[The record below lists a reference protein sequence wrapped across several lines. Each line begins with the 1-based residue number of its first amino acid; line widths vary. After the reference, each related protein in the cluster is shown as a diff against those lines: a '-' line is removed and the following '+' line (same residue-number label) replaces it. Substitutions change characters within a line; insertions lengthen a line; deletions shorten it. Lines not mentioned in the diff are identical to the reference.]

1 MEAVSKKLFY
11 QDQYI
16 RSFTSKI
23 KKSTEDENGR
33 RFVVLEET
41 AFYPTGGGQ
50 PHDTGTLNEL
60 KVYDVVEVDG
70 EVRHYLQESIDENLE
85 CVGSIDWE
93 RRFDH
98 MQQHA
103 GQHIL
108 SAAFED
114 VFSLKTTSFHLGTD
128 ICTIDLDVSNLTN
141 EVVEEVEKLANTVIL
156 ENRPIVAK
164 WLTADEA
171 SSFPLRKE
179 LSVEDNIRI
188 VIIEQFDYNGCGGTH
203 PSSTGQ
209 IGSLKILQVE
219 KQKKQVRV
227 HFVCGNRVIQ
237 QLGEKQKVIQEL
249 TPLLNSPQPQMK
261 EAANRILQHSK
272 DLEKQVEQLKV
283 RILEYEAEHFLDK
296 MVCVHSHQIIRSTF
310 NNRPISELQQL
321 ARIISGNTNNTV
333 VLFVNETCENLQ
345 VVCSKDKESNLD
357 MNQLVKAILP
367 LINGKGGG
375 NTMFAQGG
383 GDKTMSAE
391 QLIEAILHL
400 I

>member
-1 MEAVSKKLFY
+1 MSKKLFY

-23 KKSTEDENGR
+23 KRCTEDENGR

-85 CVGSIDWE
+85 CVGSINWE

-171 SSFPLRKE
+171 SSFPLRKQ

-188 VIIEQFDYNGCGGTH
+188 VIIEEFDYNGCGGTH

-219 KQKKQVRV
+219 RQKKQVRV

-296 MVCVHSHQIIRSTF
+296 MECVHSQQIIRSTF

-333 VLFVNETCENLQ
+333 VLFVNETGENLQ
-345 VVCSKDKESNLD
+345 VVCSKDKESYLD

-375 NTMFAQGG
+375 NAMFAQGG

-391 QLIEAILHL
+391 QLAEAILHL
-400 I
+400 ID